1 METNNLF
8 VKDSSHY
15 LDGDL
20 IDILDFR
27 SDDLKIDKKNWKNLS
42 IYYINY
48 ISSSTNKQH
57 MDNSSRLYLFQKK
70 MVKNF

>member
-27 SDDLKIDKKNWKNLS
+27 SDDLKIDKKTGKILLFIILTISVAVLRNS
-42 IYYINY
+42 IWIIAVNCIYFRR
-48 ISSSTNKQH
+48 KW
-57 MDNSSRLYLFQKK
+57 
-70 MVKNF
+70 